1 MIDSSDARAR
11 THLVLDL
18 AHKRAEPVLDGEA
31 VVACGRELLHEGH
44 SLLALVRRKRLVSE
58 RLVDMGVVDRV
69 RRRARALDGVDGRLA
84 GSEREKVARVVCERG
99 WWGPEWL
106 PRGGALEGGVYVL
119 VARVLVRVVAVIR
132 ARVASIF
139 CRGRVAKSVRC
150 SSKQSRRCGH
160 PTSPR
165 RSAEQQCGVSRAL
178 TRRWHPR
185 RRGLGGR
192 RLRVLAQSTSLAEG

>member
-1 MIDSSDARAR
+1 M
-11 THLVLDL
+11 
-18 AHKRAEPVLDGEA
+18 
-31 VVACGRELLHEGH
+31 HEGH

-132 ARVASIF
+132 ARVTSIF

-150 SSKQSRRCGH
+150 FSEQSRRCGH
-160 PTSPR
+160 HITAPLGRTTMRGESGADSKVASAKTWPR
-165 RSAEQQCGVSRAL
+165 
-178 TRRWHPR
+178 WP
-185 RRGLGGR
+185 
-192 RLRVLAQSTSLAEG
+192 SLARARPAHQPAEG